1 MAFNCLFGQMVKKT
15 FEDLEIWNLWM
26 ELVFDLSKIFYD
38 KGFRSFDFQ
47 SQIMRAAISVTNNIA
62 EWHEKWTNPD
72 LIKFLYI
79 AKWSIGEVRSMLYIA
94 EKLDYISEKQFIDFK
109 FRAMQLGTKI
119 YNFIAY
125 LKNVKV

>member
-1 MAFNCLFGQMVKKT
+1 MAKKT
-15 FEDLEIWNLWM
+15 FEDLEIRNLWM
-26 ELVFDLSKIFYD
+26 GLVFDLSKIFYD
-38 KGFRSFDFQ
+38 KGFRNFDFQ
-47 SQIMRAAISVTNNIA
+47 SQIMRAAISATNNIA

-94 EKLDYISEKQFIDFK
+94 KKLEYISEKQFTDFK
-109 FRAMQLGTKI
+109 FRAIQLGTKI

-125 LKNVKV
+125 LKNAKM